1 MRRVT
6 SGSPRRGAG
15 SNCTHEARG
24 QASAGG
30 DEDGLE
36 GASELPAAHPD
47 DNSER
52 NPAQIMHASKGN
64 PPNPHRPTTSP
75 RAHTHLR
82 ERLVHVLVHLHDR
95 RHVAA
100 PARQFYSSAVHVSD
114 DCDAAAGV
122 RRATPGMRRA
132 TPGMRRQL
140 LRPALPVAV
149 VGGREDRHHVLLV
162 APIVALHHLRRQRQS
177 GRGGNEVRQRRSHGR
192 RRAPAVVAPRCNK
205 LLPATAAA
213 EPKGTPAPAPT
224 TARHAPAPAG
234 APARRA

>member
-1 MRRVT
+1 M
-6 SGSPRRGAG
+6 
-15 SNCTHEARG
+15 
-24 QASAGG
+24 
-30 DEDGLE
+30 E

-100 PARQFYSSAVHVSD
+100 PARQFYSSAAHVSD

-122 RRATPGMRRA
+122 RHARHAPRHARHAPPAAEARPTCSSSWGPRRSSPRSARGTNCSPPSPAAAAT
-132 TPGMRRQL
+132 
-140 LRPALPVAV
+140 
-149 VGGREDRHHVLLV
+149 
-162 APIVALHHLRRQRQS
+162 
-177 GRGGNEVRQRRSHGR
+177 VRQRRQRGEAATIA
-192 RRAPAVVAPRCNK
+192 RAQACPCCSGST
-205 LLPATAAA
+205 LQQAAA
-213 EPKGTPAPAPT
+213 CHRRSRAEG
-224 TARHAPAPAG
+224 HAG
-234 APARRA
+234 AGPHHRTPRPRTSWCARETSVSPLVWLNCSLMSWPKV